1 MLERNLSND
10 GFINLKMFKERK
22 LIFCIKKNIKGIIL
36 WNLRFPFSL
45 LNIRGFFFWQFG
57 FFFFF
62 NIKQGL
68 HLLRQIS
75 QFIHIFMVGNADQI
89 NMQALIVLYSRT
101 GIWLQHLR

>member
-1 MLERNLSND
+1 MEPQIS
-10 GFINLKMFKERK
+10 
-22 LIFCIKKNIKGIIL
+22 
-36 WNLRFPFSL
+36 
-45 LNIRGFFFWQFG
+45 FFFTKYQRIFFFG
-57 FFFFF
+57 NLVFFFF

-89 NMQALIVLYSRT
+89 NMHALIVLYSRT

>member
-22 LIFCIKKNIKGIIL
+22 LIFCIKKYQRNYFIEPQI
-36 WNLRFPFSL
+36 P
-45 LNIRGFFFWQFG
+45 FFFTKYQRIFFLAIW

-75 QFIHIFMVGNADQI
+75 QFIPIFMVGNADQI